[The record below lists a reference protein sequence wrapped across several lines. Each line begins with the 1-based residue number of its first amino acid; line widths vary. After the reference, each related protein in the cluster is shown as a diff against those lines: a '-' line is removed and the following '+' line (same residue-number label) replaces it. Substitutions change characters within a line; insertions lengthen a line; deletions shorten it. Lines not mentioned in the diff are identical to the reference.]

1 LGAGRKG
8 GDLVE
13 GMAAN
18 VPLLEELTSQLEE
31 KGTFQQDLTS
41 EELAVV
47 MRSVFEGLV
56 NEQKGVKA
64 DIADMSVQIEG
75 EQGRFSGAVRVE
87 KPLDVTIGGDCLLT
101 NDETPGRLR
110 LVSLDVREE
119 AGFVAKVALKAVNV
133 RGIIEKTLS
142 DPNGALELALARQLE
157 SRGVKL
163 TAVELQ
169 FGDDA
174 LSVLLRGEPIP
185 TA

>member
-1 LGAGRKG
+1 M
-8 GDLVE
+8 E
-13 GMAAN
+13 GMAAK
-18 VPLLEELTSQLEE
+18 VPLLEEITAQLEE
-31 KGTFQQDLTS
+31 KGTFHQDLTS
-41 EELAVV
+41 EELAGV
-47 MRSVFEGLV
+47 MRGVFEGLV
-56 NEQKGVKA
+56 REQVGVKA
-64 DIADMSVQIEG
+64 DIAGMSVRIERN
-75 EQGRFSGAVRVE
+75 QGRFSGAVRVE
-87 KPLDVTIGGDCLLT
+87 KPLEATVGGDCLLT

-110 LVSLDVREE
+110 LLSLDVREE
-119 AGFVAKVALKAVNV
+119 AGFIAKVALKAVNV
-133 RGIIEKTLS
+133 KGIIEKTLS

>member
-1 LGAGRKG
+1 M
-8 GDLVE
+8 E
-13 GMAAN
+13 GMAGN

-41 EELAVV
+41 EELAGV

-56 NEQKGVKA
+56 HEQKGVKA

-87 KPLDVTIGGDCLLT
+87 KPLEATVGGDCLLT

-133 RGIIEKTLS
+133 KGIIEKALS
-142 DPNGALELALARQLE
+142 DPNGALEIALARQLE

-169 FGDDA
+169 FGGKA